1 MGCLEEEGFEE
12 EGEKIIEIGV
22 DDDDE
27 LQEYEEVGAFNYCWR
42 NSSIIHMY
50 ETF

>member
-12 EGEKIIEIGV
+12 EGEEIIEIGV

-27 LQEYEEVGAFNYCWR
+27 LQEYEEVGAFNY
-42 NSSIIHMY
+42 Y
-50 ETF
+50 